1 MTGRYTGSVRRRR
14 DGGGGPET
22 RRAPVLV
29 ALEDPGLVD
38 AVAMTVA
45 ATGRRLV
52 RADELS
58 AVGGLVVVTDAVEP
72 EVPDVPG
79 PVRVVRVTGE
89 PGAADVAGSGD
100 AVPIQIP
107 EGTQELAAAV
117 GTHDPLEI
125 AVSGVV
131 GGAGTSVFA
140 AALAGAVA
148 EPGPDGTDGPG
159 QALLVDADPLS
170 PAGHLRVLLGAEGQ
184 EERDVTWV
192 GDVGL
197 VEAGGAA
204 GTVGAAGERYTASP
218 ACPVVRDCGR
228 GAVTDLP
235 ATVTARVLVV
245 PQTVPA
251 VLAARHLVAVD
262 GGVLVVLRELPR
274 SGLTWNQTVSL
285 LGRTPTVTWEDD
297 PFLTV
302 DVDRGD
308 FRTTG
313 RSAGTAATAAVRLL
327 EQIR

>member
-1 MTGRYTGSVRRRR
+1 VSGRYAGSVRRRR
-14 DGGGGPET
+14 VGGGGRDA

-29 ALEDPGLVD
+29 SLEDPGLVD
-38 AVAMTVA
+38 AVATTVA

-52 RADELS
+52 RADGLS
-58 AVGGLVVVTDAVEP
+58 AVDGLVVVTDAVDP

-79 PVRVVRVTGE
+79 PVRVIRVTGE
-89 PGAADVAGSGD
+89 PGATDVAGAQYAGGPEG
-100 AVPIQIP
+100 AGPIQIP
-107 EGTQELAAAV
+107 EGTQELAAVIGA
-117 GTHDPLEI
+117 HDPLDI
-125 AVSGVV
+125 AVTGVV

-170 PAGHLRVLLGAEGQ
+170 PVGHLRVLLGAEGQ
-184 EERDVTWV
+184 EEQEVTWV

-197 VEAGGAA
+197 AEGSGAPGDGYA
-204 GTVGAAGERYTASP
+204 ASP
-218 ACPVVRDCGR
+218 ARPVVRDCGR
-228 GAVTDLP
+228 CAVTDLP
-235 ATVTARVLVV
+235 ETVTTRVLVV

-251 VLAARHLVAVD
+251 VLAARNLVAACGQVH
-262 GGVLVVLRELPR
+262 VVLRELPR

-327 EQIR
+327 EQVR

>member
-14 DGGGGPET
+14 DGGGGPDT

-58 AVGGLVVVTDAVEP
+58 AVDGLVVVTDAVEP

-79 PVRVVRVTGE
+79 LVRVVRVTGE
-89 PGAADVAGSGD
+89 PGAVAAADVVGSGD

-117 GTHDPLEI
+117 GSHDPLEI

-197 VEAGGAA
+197 VEAA
-204 GTVGAAGERYTASP
+204 GAAGERHTASP

-235 ATVTARVLVV
+235 ETVTARVLVV

-251 VLAARHLVAVD
+251 VLAARHLVAAD
-262 GGVLVVLRELPR
+262 GGVHVVLRELPR

-297 PFLTV
+297 PLLTV